1 VAGRC
6 ASSVGH
12 IPSNDGN
19 EGWLH
24 LQCQHGWNGRAATD
38 VVPATPIG
46 CRRVDAQGNFLTGW
60 ALGRPSRL
68 TPIEL
73 SHTLQG

>member
-1 VAGRC
+1 MAGRC

-24 LQCQHGWNGRAATD
+24 LQCQHGWNSRAASDGTGNAHWMPQSGCAGKLVD
-38 VVPATPIG
+38 WMGFCPACSI
-46 CRRVDAQGNFLTGW
+46 DA
-60 ALGRPSRL
+60 
-68 TPIEL
+68 
-73 SHTLQG
+73 H